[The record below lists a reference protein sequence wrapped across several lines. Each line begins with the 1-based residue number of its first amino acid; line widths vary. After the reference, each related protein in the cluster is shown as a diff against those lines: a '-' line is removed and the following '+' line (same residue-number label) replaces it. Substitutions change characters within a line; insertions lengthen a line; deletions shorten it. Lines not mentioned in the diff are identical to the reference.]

1 MKPVVKKHNSPGAE
15 VVKVDLR
22 RRVLEHVHPAR
33 VLDAFCGPDGM
44 MWDRVWRGAAH
55 YVGID
60 KEWKPTDPR
69 RRFVGDNAVI
79 LRSIDLGEFNVFD
92 FDAFGSPWGAALIL
106 AGRRRWAPGERGALV
121 LTDGASQ
128 RMRFGGQPKDM
139 RVLTGI
145 RSLEGLTPRQTTADA
160 LQRLALQRWP
170 ERAGV
175 RVLHRWEAHANGTQ
189 RGTGGGIVMLYAAM
203 VFEGTGDR
211 G

>member
-33 VLDAFCGPDGM
+33 VLDAFCGPEGM
-44 MWDRVWRGAAH
+44 TWDRVWRGAAH

-79 LRSIDLGEFNVFD
+79 LRSIRPRRVQRVRLRRLRE
-92 FDAFGSPWGAALIL
+92 PRGAALIL

-139 RVLTGI
+139 CVLTGI
-145 RSLEGLTPRQTTADA
+145 RSLEGLTPRQTTVNA
-160 LQRLALQRWP
+160 LERLALRRWL

-175 RVLHRWEAHANGTQ
+175 RVLHRGRPTRTAPNGAP
-189 RGTGGGIVMLYAAM
+189 AAAS
-203 VFEGTGDR
+203 
-211 G
+211 